1 MEQKQPISTQTS
13 EKTVLIVDDDH
24 DIGETLR
31 AIILDQTPYR
41 ALWIAESDLAL
52 EAAFHVKPSVILLDY
67 MLPTLDGLQ
76 LFDYMQ
82 HLEHMRDV
90 PVVLISAQ
98 TSIPL
103 EEVRKRGMHF
113 LRKPFDMDELIT
125 LVEQLVEGAR

>member
-1 MEQKQPISTQTS
+1 MEQKQPVSTQTS

-52 EAAFHVKPSVILLDY
+52 EASFHVKPSLILLDY
-67 MLPTLDGLQ
+67 ILPTLNGLQ

-82 HLEHMRDV
+82 NLEHMRDV

-103 EEVRKRGMHF
+103 EQVRKRGMHF
-113 LRKPFDMDELIT
+113 LRKPFDIDELIS
-125 LVEQLVEGAR
+125 LVEQLVEEAG